1 MLGFPQILGPFSLRK
16 TGSFKNHPQVA
27 RATTAPLGWVSIKR
41 VVLALSYQRS
51 RLLAIILVSGMAR
64 VSDSNVPSV
73 PLRWSVARAGA
84 EFDIAQQ
91 TLERKLR
98 DAQLFPDSGGCYS
111 TKQLT
116 QGIFG
121 SLFRERLRRITEEA
135 DKVAI
140 ANQVARGELL
150 NRHELEQ
157 AMAQVA
163 DAMVSVIRNS
173 GLSRFDQEQIQ
184 KNLSSIPLIIR
195 DQARRQDKRREP
207 GSNRARAQAG
217 ASAEA
222 KKRGRPK
229 KRVKLKAQLS

>member
-1 MLGFPQILGPFSLRK
+1 
-16 TGSFKNHPQVA
+16 
-27 RATTAPLGWVSIKR
+27 
-41 VVLALSYQRS
+41 
-51 RLLAIILVSGMAR
+51 MAR
-64 VSDSNVPSV
+64 VANSNVPSV

-98 DAQLFPDSGGCYS
+98 DAQVYPDAGGCYS
-111 TKQLT
+111 TKQIT
-116 QGIFG
+116 EGIFG

-150 NRHELEQ
+150 NRAELTR

-163 DAMVSVIRNS
+163 DAIVSVIRNS

-184 KNLSSIPLIIR
+184 KNLAGIPLVIK
-195 DQARRQDKRREP
+195 DVARRQDKRR
-207 GSNRARAQAG
+207 GSG
-217 ASAEA
+217 
-222 KKRGRPK
+222 
-229 KRVKLKAQLS
+229 